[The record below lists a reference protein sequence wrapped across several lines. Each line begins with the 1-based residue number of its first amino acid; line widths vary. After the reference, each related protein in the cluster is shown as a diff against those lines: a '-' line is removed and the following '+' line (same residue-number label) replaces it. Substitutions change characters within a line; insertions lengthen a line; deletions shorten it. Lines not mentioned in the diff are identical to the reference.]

1 VVYYIPLASL
11 YLQLLHAFYVS
22 DLFMQFSI
30 CSAHQFALSAVS
42 FCSAMDV
49 ESDDLCAN
57 THLSL
62 PELTNYH

>member
-1 VVYYIPLASL
+1 MVYYIPLASL

-22 DLFMQFSI
+22 DIFIQFSI
-30 CSAHQFALSAVS
+30 CSAHQKALSAVS

-49 ESDDLCAN
+49 SSDDLCAN

-62 PELTNYH
+62 PELAKYL